1 MHSIVIAA
9 NAVLPVAFMMLLGAL
24 LKNRNII
31 REASFKDFN
40 WVVFHICLPVT
51 LFNNIQGMDPAM
63 LSDPGIVLFA
73 FAAVV
78 AAAVVSM
85 LLMSRVSISDRQ
97 RGVVVQAIFRS
108 NFVILGLPI
117 IESIY
122 GPGNTG
128 SVPLL
133 IAFVVPTFNILSV
146 LILQHYSDIKGD
158 LRRTVKGLLTNPLI
172 LAAIIGLAY
181 KFSGIRTPEILT
193 GILNQVVRMTT
204 PLSLLVLGGSFQLV
218 SVRSNAKLLF
228 ITTAGRL
235 VIVPLIALSAAIA
248 LGYSGVD
255 LAGLLV
261 LFGGP
266 VAIASFSM
274 AMQMGLDDELAA
286 QCVMITTIGVIF
298 TMFCWIT
305 VLSSLGF
312 V

>member
-1 MHSIVIAA
+1 M
-9 NAVLPVAFMMLLGAL
+9 
-24 LKNRNII
+24 
-31 REASFKDFN
+31 
-40 WVVFHICLPVT
+40 
-51 LFNNIQGMDPAM
+51 
-63 LSDPGIVLFA
+63 
-73 FAAVV
+73 
-78 AAAVVSM
+78 SM